1 MRKSTRILALVWVL
15 VLLAPLAYAGHALN
29 SPVATTN
36 PGDFWC
42 SGDADFD
49 GTVVFDGVPTFN
61 ANAIFTLDVSVGD
74 DLTVTD
80 DISCDSLYVGTN
92 IAVTDDLTVGDDLN
106 GARVWLNMAVASS
119 NLTGD
124 SGFGGIRNSG
134 LTSTEGVPVT
144 RTGSVVGYAVRYN
157 IDSFSAGAYAVTRF
171 YIDGVKTFADSLY
184 VTGTGMQER
193 PGTFARGTYTFAAGE
208 QLYAEFDIE
217 GTIQYDRP
225 YLTWD
230 LQLDD

>member
-15 VLLAPLAYAGHALN
+15 VLLAPLAYAGHSFSN
-29 SPVATTN
+29 PMRTTGD
-36 PGDFWC
+36 GDFYAL
-42 SGDADFD
+42 GGLDVD
-49 GTVVFDGVPTFN
+49 GTCMLDGAITFN
-61 ANAIFTLDVSVGD
+61 AGMTGD
-74 DLTVTD
+74 DLTLSGTLAVGGAMSLT
-80 DISCDSLYVGTN
+80 DSLYIDGP
-92 IAVTDDLTVGDDLN
+92 LTITGALA
-106 GARVWLNMAVASS
+106 GARVWLNMAIANVDQTVDKS
-119 NLTGD
+119 
-124 SGFGGIRNSG
+124 FGGTRNSS
-134 LTSTEGVPVT
+134 LDATQGVPVT
-144 RTGSVVGYAVRYN
+144 TAGCVKGYAVRYN

-193 PGTFARGTYTFAAGE
+193 PGSFARGTYTFTAGE

-217 GTIQYDRP
+217 GTIQYDKP